1 MSVDTHGHTEH
12 GHHEPVEVVDRR
24 QRMAVWLFIGGDI
37 VTLSAM
43 LFTYLYLRGTN
54 TGGHWMSMLGY
65 DQSHSADY
73 YMNAASLPDP
83 KLIHIH
89 PMSASFSWLVAAVVV
104 VSALILWGGEKTLR
118 AGSQRATQ
126 FSATAALATIVAVV
140 AAAMS
145 VIQLRHLPQVFAM
158 HNDSMV
164 WAYTSYSSAMML
176 LIGTALVHFI
186 LLAFLGLGL
195 TIRSARGAVNSEK
208 WHQVRLVR
216 LFWVWTAVSVV
227 VTTALTTTVNTIH

>member
-118 AGSQRATQ
+118 AGSQRASQ
-126 FSATAALATIVAVV
+126 FSATSPASTTFHPYARNLPATL
-140 AAAMS
+140 S
-145 VIQLRHLPQVFAM
+145 L
-158 HNDSMV
+158 
-164 WAYTSYSSAMML
+164 
-176 LIGTALVHFI
+176 
-186 LLAFLGLGL
+186 
-195 TIRSARGAVNSEK
+195 
-208 WHQVRLVR
+208 QVR
-216 LFWVWTAVSVV
+216 SVEPSIV
-227 VTTALTTTVNTIH
+227 MWLSSKMHTRRSRPRCPASEAAS